1 MSYNNNR
8 NNRFERNNR
17 NNGRNGRSDNRRS
30 NRFGRRNNS
39 NRDQRNKPRT
49 EEQVA
54 PIEYIP
60 RKDEN
65 TSGKEKDSGTTTF
78 IIDMGNNRTAKRKIP
93 VFKSGSDEKFLET
106 MEAIRNILI
115 DYDQLTDPIHI
126 AETIAQVKECFAGPA
141 RADFSRIVTQVNTDE
156 DTFAD
161 EMWEFTAEILPDNAV
176 EEQATY
182 LRSTKKPIKLSAK
195 D

>member
-1 MSYNNNR
+1 MSYNNR
-8 NNRFERNNR
+8 NNKFERNNR
-17 NNGRNGRSDNRRS
+17 NNGRFERSGNRRN

-39 NRDQRNKPRT
+39 NRDQRIKPKI
-49 EEQVA
+49 EEQIA

-60 RKDEN
+60 RKNDN
-65 TSGKEKDSGTTTF
+65 TSEKEKDCGTATF
-78 IIDMGNNRTAKRKIP
+78 IIDLGNNRTAKRKIP
-93 VFKSGSDEKFLET
+93 IFKSGSDERFLET

-115 DYDQLTDPIHI
+115 DYNQLTDPVNI